1 MTDQSTP
8 QISVLFATVA
18 TWAMEQGMPPRT
30 FWEGQTEDW
39 TVRINATK
47 DMLEG
52 VEPFHIHLE
61 HRVYLAF
68 AVLNAVGG
76 ALTGPSEDEVIA
88 HFEARTSVDAWG
100 GQTKPRLRAVIA
112 LEEESRIECSQ

>member
-1 MTDQSTP
+1 MPDQSIP
-8 QISVLFATVA
+8 PISTLFATVA
-18 TWAMEQGMPPRT
+18 AWAVEQGMQPRS

-39 TVRINATK
+39 TVRINATG

-61 HRVYLAF
+61 HRCYLAF
-68 AVLNAVGG
+68 AVLNASGS

-88 HFEARTSVDAWG
+88 HFNGLLKAPMEAVA
-100 GQTKPRLRAVIA
+100 
-112 LEEESRIECSQ
+112 